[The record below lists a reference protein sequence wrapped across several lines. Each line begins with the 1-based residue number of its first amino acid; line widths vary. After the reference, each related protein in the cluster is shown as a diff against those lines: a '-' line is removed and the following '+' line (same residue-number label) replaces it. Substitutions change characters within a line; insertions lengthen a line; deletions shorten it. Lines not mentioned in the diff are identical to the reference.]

1 MAKKKT
7 QAVFFDLDGT
17 LVDTA
22 PDMVGALLRLC
33 DEEQQP
39 YPDRQKA
46 RDIVSHG
53 SLALVNLAFGL
64 KQSEGARHRRI
75 DRFLILYEKHI
86 CEGSRLFPGMESLL
100 KKIEAAE
107 IPWGIVTNKPDWL
120 TRPLLRALNLDQRIV
135 CRLSGDSLKQRKP
148 HPAPVL
154 AAAKSA
160 QAEPAHCIY
169 LGDAERDI
177 EAGNAAGMLTLA
189 ALWGYID
196 ASESVKKWAADGNIH
211 KPKDA
216 VKWINFSG

>member
-1 MAKKKT
+1 MASKKT

-39 YPDRQKA
+39 YPNKQKA
-46 RDIVSHG
+46 RDIVSDG

-64 KQSEGARHRRI
+64 DQCEGARHRRI

-86 CEGSRLFPGMESLL
+86 CEGSRLFPGIKALL
-100 KKIEAAE
+100 KKIESAD

-120 TRPLLRALNLDQRIV
+120 TRPLLQELNLENRIV

-148 HPAPVL
+148 HPAPLL
-154 AAAKSA
+154 AAAKA
-160 QAEPAHCIY
+160 AEANPNQCIY
-169 LGDAERDI
+169 LGDAQRDI
-177 EAGNAAGMLTLA
+177 EAGNAAGMLTLT

-196 ASESVKKWAADGNIH
+196 KYESVKQWKANGDIE
-211 KPKDA
+211 KPLQA
-216 VKWINFSG
+216 TEWIKF